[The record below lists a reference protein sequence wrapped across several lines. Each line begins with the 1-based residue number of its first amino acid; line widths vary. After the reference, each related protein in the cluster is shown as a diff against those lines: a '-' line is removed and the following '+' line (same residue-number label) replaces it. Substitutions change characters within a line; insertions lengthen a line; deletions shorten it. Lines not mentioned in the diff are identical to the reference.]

1 MEYRDLA
8 ATSGFLTYSLGH
20 PLEGLSSF
28 GPTLSEATFGLLG
41 ASFKPERDIPSLE
54 GKVILVTGGM
64 SAVAMRLYVVVW
76 LANLNA
82 LGNTGLGKETILQ
95 LAKHNPARIYLAART
110 ESKAR
115 DAMASIQSQLPS
127 PADIRFIPLDLASFK
142 SIRAAADKFQ
152 SENDRLD
159 LLILNAGTMGNPPT
173 KTEEG
178 FEVQFGTNHIGHF
191 LLTKL
196 LLPTLKKTVASGTSD
211 VRIVTL
217 ASAAHVLSPTT
228 FEGMTSTE
236 SLLAG
241 STWHRYGA
249 SKAAN
254 IFFTTELA
262 RRYPE
267 ITSVSVHPGAVNSD
281 LYSHAKASSNA
292 LKNGITV
299 AASYFFRTIQSGA
312 LNTLWAAGTARENLV
327 NGAYYTPVGFRS
339 YGISFVQDAEIP
351 RKLWDW
357 TEAQIAEK
365 S

>member
-1 MEYRDLA
+1 M
-8 ATSGFLTYSLGH
+8 
-20 PLEGLSSF
+20 
-28 GPTLSEATFGLLG
+28 
-41 ASFKPERDIPSLE
+41 
-54 GKVILVTGGM
+54 
-64 SAVAMRLYVVVW
+64 
-76 LANLNA
+76 
-82 LGNTGLGKETILQ
+82 
-95 LAKHNPARIYLAART
+95 
-110 ESKAR
+110 
-115 DAMASIQSQLPS
+115 
-127 PADIRFIPLDLASFK
+127 DLASFK
-142 SIRAAADKFQ
+142 SIHAAADKFQ

-196 LLPTLKKTVASGTSD
+196 LLPTLKKTVADIRASGTTPD

-217 ASAAHVLSPTT
+217 ASAAHVISPTT
-228 FEGMTSTE
+228 LEGMTSTE

-262 RRYPE
+262 RRNPE
-267 ITSVSVHPGAVNSD
+267 IMSVSVHPGAVNSD

-292 LKNGITV
+292 LKNGLNV
-299 AASYFFRTIQSGA
+299 ATSYFFRTVQSGS

-327 NGAYYTPVGFRS
+327 NGAYYTPVGYRS
-339 YGISFVQDAEIP
+339 YGTSFVQNADIP
-351 RKLWDW
+351 GKLWDW